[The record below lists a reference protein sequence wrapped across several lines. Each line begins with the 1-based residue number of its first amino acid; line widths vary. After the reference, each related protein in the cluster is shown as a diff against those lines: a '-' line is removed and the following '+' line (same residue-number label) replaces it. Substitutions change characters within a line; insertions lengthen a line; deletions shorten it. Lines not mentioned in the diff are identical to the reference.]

1 MHYFT
6 EKMEIDGHASPASVS
21 AQDEITVHPID
32 KILGHKLMNKS
43 ETRFRV
49 KWSKCSAKSS
59 TMEPLEHLLAVPR
72 LVYAYV
78 QESRKSFAASMP
90 STESDSG
97 ATFHQAPSSISNTC
111 KIPNEYIP
119 RGNEK
124 IRKIDFEYTAEKKG
138 TLWYVRFWDKPNVR
152 KLVRKSLMVYYF
164 PIESMI
170 FMKRKEKRAEKLK
183 MLAEI

>member
-1 MHYFT
+1 
-6 EKMEIDGHASPASVS
+6 MEIDGHASPASVS
-21 AQDEITVHPID
+21 VQHEVTIHPID

-49 KWSKCSAKSS
+49 KWSKFSAKSS

-72 LVYAYV
+72 LVYNYV
-78 QESRKSFAASMP
+78 QKSRKSFAASMP
-90 STESDSG
+90 STETDSG
-97 ATFHQAPSSISNTC
+97 ATFHQASRSILNTC
-111 KIPNEYIP
+111 TIQNEYIP

-124 IRKIDFEYTAEKKG
+124 IRKIDLEYTVEKNG

-152 KLVRKSLMVYYF
+152 RRVRKSLMVYYF

-170 FMKRKEKRAEKLK
+170 FLKRKEKRAEKLRI
-183 MLAEI
+183 LADI